1 MYNTNQYQAQS
12 FGPGFSAGHSLQLNG
27 RLFASIKEATESLT
41 PRLFG
46 AAQEVC
52 LIYGTA
58 PAAVLANLLAA
69 AAFVA
74 AGSYRICDHRG
85 NSMSLSLQVD
95 FVGLPLNG
103 KSDAFNRLTS
113 PIRECMRGW
122 PHKWLFA
129 NITPSAL
136 NRCILKGT
144 TYGFLGMDEGMSFL
158 KSSLSSS
165 FDLLNNLADGVV
177 PSFMRSEDVRSTSAM
192 APESIIFGTCVNTQ
206 PIFYTPWLKK
216 HREEALGSGCL
227 YRKLIFRSDEKAE
240 RGTQLQPER
249 ALCDYNLR
257 VAEITAE
264 TLQRLRKMEPNK
276 LPTLPVSPEAEQ
288 ILAQAIERYCRFA
301 QAHLSPREAEV
312 FSIRLAANV
321 RRIAGVMHVFENY
334 AGAVSA
340 ETMARAVTI
349 GEFATV
355 CWLQEVF
362 PYVPPPQEVLDSYPL
377 ERFLQSCGGQMGR
390 TDLRDF
396 APNFGWDEDR
406 MTDAIIALCGSG
418 RALSIPRIVRGRR
431 RVMIELQG
439 THPLLLGNL

>member
-1 MYNTNQYQAQS
+1 MYNAIQHQARG
-12 FGPGFSAGHSLQLNG
+12 FGPGTAAHFLRPYERPFAGS
-27 RLFASIKEATESLT
+27 KEATESLT

-52 LIYGTA
+52 VIYGTA

-103 KSDAFNRLTS
+103 KSDALKRLTS

-144 TYGFLGMDEGMSFL
+144 TYGFLCMDEGMSFL

-177 PSFMRSEDVRSTSAM
+177 PSFMRSEDVRSTGAI

-240 RGTQLQPER
+240 RGTHLQPER
-249 ALCDYNLR
+249 ALYDYDLR
-257 VAEITAE
+257 VTEIAAEA
-264 TLQRLRKMEPNK
+264 LQRLQTMEPSQ
-276 LPTLPVSPEAEQ
+276 LPALPVSSEAEQ
-288 ILAQAIERYCRFA
+288 ILAQAIARYCHFA
-301 QAHLSPREAEV
+301 QAQLSPREAEV
-312 FSIRLAANV
+312 FAIRLAANV

-340 ETMARAVTI
+340 ETMTRAVTI
-349 GEFATV
+349 GEFAAV
-355 CWLQEVF
+355 CWIEEVF
-362 PYVPPPQEVLDSYPL
+362 PYVPPPQMILDSYQL
-377 ERFLQSCGGQMGR
+377 ERFLQSCGGRMAR
-390 TDLRDF
+390 TDLHAF
-396 APNFGWDEDR
+396 APNFGWEEKR
-406 MTDAIIALCGSG
+406 MAEAILALCGSG
-418 RALSIPRIVRGRR
+418 RALSGPRIDRGRS
-431 RVMIELQG
+431 RVTIELQG